1 LVYYGDHYEICAK
14 SYKPEAIK
22 ARLIMLEHSPKLRKG
37 NKINSSSSSLDNWYQ
52 SPLGE
57 YLAHQIKL
65 YLDEILAT
73 SFGYYA
79 IQLGSNPLPDEFLSG
94 CRVKHV
100 FHLGQQQKHQ
110 HANVDLRFLPVATD
124 STDLVIL
131 THALSQCADPHALL
145 REVDRVLIPDGKLLI
160 IDFNP
165 VSLWGVRHLFQS
177 WLEEIPWGGHYYTA
191 RRLKDWTSLLGFD
204 LLNHDRCGYI
214 LPLNFQR
221 LIDKSRI
228 LSRFSE
234 RWLKFSAAV
243 NILEFEKN
251 TIPLT
256 PYRKRWVKQ
265 RILSPKV
272 IRPSVGRGMKYDK

>member
-1 LVYYGDHYEICAK
+1 
-14 SYKPEAIK
+14 
-22 ARLIMLEHSPKLRKG
+22 MLQNSSKIIKG
-37 NKINSSSSSLDNWYQ
+37 NKVNLTASALDHWYEC
-52 SPLGE
+52 PLGE
-57 YLAHQIKL
+57 YLAQQIKL
-65 YLDEILAT
+65 YLDEMLST

-79 IQLGSNPLPDEFLSG
+79 IQLGSYPLPEAFLSG

-100 FHLGQQQKHQ
+100 FHLGQKQGHQ
-110 HANVDLRFLPVATD
+110 HADVDLSFLPVATD

-131 THALSQCADPHALL
+131 TNALSQCPDPHALL
-145 REVDRVLIPDGKLLI
+145 REVNRVLIPDGKLII

-165 VSLWGVRHLFQS
+165 ISLWGLRHLFQS
-177 WLEEIPWGGHYYTA
+177 WLEEVPWCGHYYTA

-204 LLNHDRCGYI
+204 LLNHFRCGYI
-214 LPLNFQR
+214 MPVNFQG
-221 LIDKSRI
+221 LISKSRI
-228 LSRFSE
+228 FSKFSE
-234 RWLKFSAAV
+234 RWLKFSAAI

>member
-1 LVYYGDHYEICAK
+1 
-14 SYKPEAIK
+14 
-22 ARLIMLEHSPKLRKG
+22 MLENSPKLIKG
-37 NKINSSSSSLDNWYQ
+37 NKVVQSSADMDNWYE
-52 SPLGE
+52 SPLGI
-57 YLAHQIKL
+57 YLAQDIKH
-65 YLDEILAT
+65 YLDQILAT

-79 IQLGSNPLPDEFLSG
+79 IQLGSNPLPQELLSG

-100 FHLGQQQKHQ
+100 FHLGQHQQHQ
-110 HANVDLRFLPVATD
+110 HADINPGLLPIATD

-131 THALSQCADPHALL
+131 NHTLSQFADPHALL
-145 REVDRVLIPDGKLLI
+145 REVDRVLIPDGKLII

-177 WLEEIPWGGHYYTA
+177 WLEEAPWGGHYYTA

-204 LLNHDRCGYI
+204 LLNHYRCGYV
-214 LPLNFQR
+214 LPINFKG
-221 LIDKSRI
+221 LIEKSRVI
-228 LSRFSE
+228 SKFFG
-234 RWLKFSAAV
+234 RWVKFSAAI

-256 PYRKRWVKQ
+256 PYRKRWVRQ